1 VSTTSPP
8 VGDHGDVNVDSDQR
22 DRAVDRLV
30 TLGGL
35 SKEAAGSLVDASVA
49 GAVDQA
55 FELINGS
62 SAVPTSMTTAKAD
75 QLRFICDRAGRL
87 LSQREVE
94 ILFRVTATSA
104 RSILTTMLAT
114 YEEALREKFLE
125 RMRTDAKVIASG
137 TAQAGL
143 TWTIRFSESSTLD
156 AAWGELARLGY
167 STEAEM
173 NSSRRSIVLPRVI
186 GSGAGAVDV
195 LEKLGLTAP
204 DT

>member
-1 VSTTSPP
+1 MVP
-8 VGDHGDVNVDSDQR
+8 VDIDGDQR
-22 DRAVDRLV
+22 RRAVDRLV

-35 SKEAAGSLVDASVA
+35 SGEAAGLLVDAAVA

-55 FELINGS
+55 FELIIGS
-62 SAVPTSMTTAKAD
+62 SPVPTSMTTTKAD

-94 ILFRVTATSA
+94 ILFRVTPTSA

-114 YEEALREKFLE
+114 YEEALREKFLG
-125 RMRTDAKVIASG
+125 RMRADAKVIASG
-137 TAQAGL
+137 TAEAGL
-143 TWTIRFSESSTLD
+143 TWTVRFSESSTLD

-167 STEAEM
+167 ATEAEM
-173 NSSRRSIVLPRVI
+173 NSSRRTVVLPRTI
-186 GSGAGAVDV
+186 GSGREAVDV

-204 DT
+204 GS

>member
-1 VSTTSPP
+1 MDADT
-8 VGDHGDVNVDSDQR
+8 DQR
-22 DRAVDRLV
+22 TRAVERLV

-35 SKEAAGSLVDASVA
+35 SKEAAGLLVDAAVA

-104 RSILTTMLAT
+104 RSIVTTMLAT

-125 RMRTDAKVIASG
+125 RMRADAKVIASG

-143 TWTIRFSESSTLD
+143 TWTVRFSESSTLD

-167 STEAEM
+167 ATEAEM
-173 NSSRRSIVLPRVI
+173 NSSRRTIVVPRTI
-186 GSGAGAVDV
+186 GSGSAAVDV
-195 LEKLGLTAP
+195 LDTLGLAAP
-204 DT
+204 DVT

>member
-1 VSTTSPP
+1 M
-8 VGDHGDVNVDSDQR
+8 
-22 DRAVDRLV
+22 

-35 SKEAAGSLVDASVA
+35 SKKMAGLLVDAAVA

-55 FELINGS
+55 FELIIGS

-104 RSILTTMLAT
+104 RSVLTTMLAT

-125 RMRTDAKVIASG
+125 RMRADAKVIASG

-167 STEAEM
+167 STEAEV
-173 NSSRRSIVLPRVI
+173 NSSRRTIVVPRSI
-186 GSGAGAVDV
+186 GSGSDAVEV
-195 LEKLGLTAP
+195 LEKLGLIAP
-204 DT
+204 AT